1 MKFIE
6 SFLILIYLIL
16 GLSSLSSCIPSGD
29 KSEAKVFVTTEEH
42 FTKYVNQK
50 TLPAS
55 PNLSVDITISN
66 DDYPIELALYSDGK
80 FYYMLENLGD
90 GNGTWTFKNGKVRL
104 YAERRLF
111 DMHIL
116 IKALEEEA
124 AKVGIEFADRF
135 GPQFLDMENKNMN

>member
-1 MKFIE
+1 MKFIAPCLHLALL
-6 SFLILIYLIL
+6 SFIF
-16 GLSSLSSCIPSGD
+16 SSCIPSGD
-29 KSEAKVFVTTEEH
+29 KSDAKVCITKEEH

-50 TLPAS
+50 SLPTS
-55 PNLSVDITISN
+55 PNLSLDITISN

-124 AKVGIEFADRF
+124 KKVGIEFADRF